1 MSTPTD
7 AERWQAITMRDRAW
21 TGLFVYAVRT
31 TGIYCAPGCP
41 ARLPRRE
48 NVRMAIWDHRSG
60 GLQGPEVFP
69 VLAPACSPSERA
81 YNFILSAEDVPPR
94 LIGPALHRA
103 HYLLRGSA
111 GRHLRTRR
119 RHPCRRDD

>member
-48 NVRMAIWDHRSG
+48 NVIFFADTDS
-60 GLQGPEVFP
+60 
-69 VLAPACSPSERA
+69 ARA
-81 YNFILSAEDVPPR
+81 
-94 LIGPALHRA
+94 
-103 HYLLRGSA
+103 A
-111 GRHLRTRR
+111 GFR
-119 RHPCRRDD
+119 PCRRCRGHAGRAV